1 MVETYLTSTY
11 HSASACLAFI
21 AMFTEFNFPGQIYS
35 NVKKLDYLL
44 TTVTE
49 FTFHH
54 FLQLAF
60 PTAPAPAISKMFEA
74 VRDTSAVNEEDTV
87 KAARRE
93 EMQLRAAEQIDWVK
107 TMWPVWDSD
116 GSGELDEN
124 EFKAIVQSIGASLK
138 DAEHFFAQIDTD
150 TSGTISMD
158 EFLNW
163 WLGRGTNSYP
173 SFLNATF

>member
-1 MVETYLTSTY
+1 
-11 HSASACLAFI
+11 
-21 AMFTEFNFPGQIYS
+21 MFTELNFPGQIFS

-60 PTAPAPAISKMFEA
+60 PTAPAKAISKMFES
-74 VRDTSAVNEEDTV
+74 VRDTSEVSDEDTLQ
-87 KAARRE
+87 AAWRE
-93 EMQLRAAEQIDWVK
+93 QMQLRAAEQIQWVK

-116 GSGELDEN
+116 GSGELDEK
-124 EFKAIVQSIGASLK
+124 EFKAIVQSIGASIN
-138 DAEHFFAQIDTD
+138 DAERFFTEIDTD
-150 TSGTISMD
+150 TNGTISMQ

-163 WLGRGTNSYP
+163 WLGRGTKSYP
-173 SFLNATF
+173 SFLNPTC